1 MIGFIVM
8 LALAADPAL
17 TTLMGGPM
25 SAVED
30 SKQVVARTAAEWTT
44 LWKSHAGAQAA
55 PAVDFSTDMVA
66 AVFMGTQPTGGFSV
80 EIVAT
85 RREADAL
92 IIEYVERRPG
102 RRDVTAQVL
111 TSPFHIVK
119 LPKHGGPIRF
129 ERRPDQ

>member
-8 LALAADPAL
+8 LALAADPTI
-17 TTLMGGPM
+17 TTVMRGPM

-30 SKQVVARTAAEWTT
+30 SKQVAARTGGEWTT
-44 LWKSHAGAQAA
+44 LWRSHASAQTP

-92 IIEYVERRPG
+92 IIEYVERQPG
-102 RRDVTAQVL
+102 PRDV
-111 TSPFHIVK
+111 
-119 LPKHGGPIRF
+119 R
-129 ERRPDQ
+129 

>member
-8 LALAADPAL
+8 LALAADPAV
-17 TTLMGGPM
+17 TTLMRGPM
-25 SAVED
+25 SPVED
-30 SKQVVARTAAEWTT
+30 SMQVVARTAAEWTT
-44 LWKSHAGAQAA
+44 LWKSHASAQTE

-66 AVFMGTQPTGGFSV
+66 AVFMGTQATGGFSV

-119 LPKHGGPIRF
+119 LPKHAGPIRF
-129 ERRPDQ
+129 ERRPDR

>member
-8 LALAADPAL
+8 LALAADPAV
-17 TTLMGGPM
+17 TTLMRGPM
-25 SAVED
+25 SVVED
-30 SKQVVARTAAEWTT
+30 PKQVVVRTAAEWTA
-44 LWKSHAGAQAA
+44 LWESHAGAQTQ
-55 PAVDFSTDMVA
+55 PAVDFSTDMVVA
-66 AVFMGTQPTGGFSV
+66 LFMGTQPTGGFSV

-92 IIEYVERRPG
+92 IIEYVEGRPG

-119 LPKHGGPIRF
+119 LPKHDGPIRF
-129 ERRPDQ
+129 EKRPGL

>member
-8 LALAADPAL
+8 LALGADPAL
-17 TTLMGGPM
+17 TTLMRGPM

-66 AVFMGTQPTGGFSV
+66 AVFVGTQPTGGFSV

-85 RREADAL
+85 HREAEAL

-102 RRDVTAQVL
+102 RGDVTAQVL

-119 LPKHGGPIRF
+119 LPKHDGPIRF